1 MIHPVYFNK
10 NGSGYKQEELVTIG
24 RKRKISIKKEYG
36 VQTRLRQ
43 SYERRLRSQMN
54 RFFVEFFDD
63 FATAFENEI
72 DTTGLNIEYEQRLGL
87 ILENHYRTVIRVF
100 GTRLLNQ
107 FTKNEEQFEIIYR
120 DYARENVGQKIT
132 LISMATR
139 KRIRRI
145 IELNVNEGFGI
156 AMLAKKI
163 REDGKSGFSKYRS
176 ATIARTETHN
186 AASFANHR
194 IAQTQ
199 NLPNQKKRWLATQD
213 ERSSPS
219 HLAVGGTTIPIEED
233 FIVGGARMGYAGDP
247 RGGARNVINCRCVIL
262 YTSDLDEITS

>member
-1 MIHPVYFNK
+1 VIHPVYFNK
-10 NGSGYKQEELVTIG
+10 NGSGFKQEELVTIG
-24 RKRKISIKKEYG
+24 RRRKISISKEYG

-43 SYERRLRSQMN
+43 SYERKLRSQMN
-54 RFFVEFFDD
+54 SFFADYFAD

-72 DTTGLNIEYEQRLGL
+72 DTTGLNIQSEQRLAQV
-87 ILENHYRTVIRVF
+87 LENHYKTVIRVF

-120 DYARENVGQKIT
+120 DYARENVAQKIT

-145 IELNVNEGFGI
+145 IELNVDEGLGI
-156 AMLAKKI
+156 ALLAKKI
-163 REDGKSGFSKYRS
+163 REEGKSSFSKYRS

-194 IAQTQ
+194 IAQAQ

-213 ERSSPS
+213 ERSRPS
-219 HLAVGGTTIPIEED
+219 HLAVSGTTVPIEED
-233 FIVGGARMGYAGDP
+233 FLVGGARMSYAGDP
-247 RGGARNVINCRCVIL
+247 KGGAKNVINCRCVIL
-262 YTSDLDEITS
+262 YTSDLDTISD